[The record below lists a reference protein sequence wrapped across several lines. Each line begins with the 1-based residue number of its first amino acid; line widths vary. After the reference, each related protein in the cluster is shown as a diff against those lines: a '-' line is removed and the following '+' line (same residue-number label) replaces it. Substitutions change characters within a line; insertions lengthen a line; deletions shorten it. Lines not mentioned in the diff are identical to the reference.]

1 MMGKR
6 SGQKEMFNYAVDLDR
21 RVRDDHPLRKILS
34 VVDFSFVRQEVAGS
48 YGYNGHV
55 SEDPAVIM
63 KMMFL
68 LFYDDVSSER
78 ELMRIIPERLDYL
91 WFLGMGLDDEVPD
104 HSVLSKARKRWGG
117 EVFEKLFIKAIGQC
131 VAAGLVDG
139 KKIHVDSSL
148 IDADASKDSVFKANP
163 EFIKALKVAYKVQ
176 EEKFECHTPDS
187 YEAVNERMISTTD
200 PDTSCVRKGGS
211 DSARPRYHHHRVV
224 DDAHGIITAVETTP
238 GKVAENQKLM
248 SLVGQHERNTGENT
262 ETVVADTKYGTT
274 ENYIACQ
281 QRGLVTHMA
290 NVAGKLKHSRS
301 EGIFPDSEF
310 QYDVATN
317 SYTCPAGR
325 IMHPRRLHS
334 FRRTWEY
341 VAGRKICGACSMR
354 AQCTRASNGRT
365 IHRHEHQEI
374 LDRARQQAN
383 SFDGK
388 QDRKRRKY
396 LMEGSFADATNNH
409 GFKRSRWRRLW
420 RQKIQD
426 YMIAAIQNVRILIS
440 HIENRKNLAAA
451 ATIRSFQN
459 ICSTVSMH
467 KAILCTF
474 VRCSLI
480 SLSKPTTSSM
490 NPVIE

>member
-6 SGQKEMFNYAVDLDR
+6 TEQKEMFNYAVDLDK
-21 RVRDDHPLRKILS
+21 RVRDDHPLRKIRS
-34 VVDFSFVRQEVAGS
+34 VVDFSFVRQEVAKS

-55 SEDPAVIM
+55 SEDPAVIV

-104 HSVLSKARKRWGG
+104 HSVLSKARKRWGS
-117 EVFEKLFIKAIGQC
+117 EVFEKLFVRVVGQC
-131 VAAGLVDG
+131 LDAGLVDG

-148 IDADASKDSVFKANP
+148 IDANASKDSVFKANP
-163 EFIKALKVAYKVQ
+163 EFIRALKAAYKVQ

-224 DDAHGIITAVETTP
+224 DNAHGVITAVETTP

-248 SLVGQHERNTGENT
+248 SLVGQHERNTGEKT

-281 QRGLVTHMA
+281 ERGLVTHMA
-290 NVAGKLKHSRS
+290 NVAGKLRHSRS
-301 EGIFPDSEF
+301 EGIFPESAF
-310 QYDVATN
+310 HYDAVTN
-317 SYTCPAGR
+317 TYTCPAGHVMR
-325 IMHPRRLHS
+325 PRRLHP

-341 VAGRKICGACSMR
+341 VAGRKVCGACSLR
-354 AQCTRASNGRT
+354 AQCTRASYGRT

-383 SFDGK
+383 SPDGK
-388 QDRKRRKY
+388 RDRLRRKC

-440 HIENRKNLAAA
+440 HVGNSKNLAAVV
-451 ATIRSFQN
+451 TIRASQS
-459 ICSTVSMH
+459 ICSAVSTRITALSD
-467 KAILCTF
+467 AIRHFLICSSLRRNPF
-474 VRCSLI
+474 V
-480 SLSKPTTSSM
+480 
-490 NPVIE
+490 NPVIT